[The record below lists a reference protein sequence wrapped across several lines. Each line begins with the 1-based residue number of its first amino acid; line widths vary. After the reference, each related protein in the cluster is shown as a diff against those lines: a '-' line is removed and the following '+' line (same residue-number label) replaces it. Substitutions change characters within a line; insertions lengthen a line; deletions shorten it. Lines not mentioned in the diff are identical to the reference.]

1 MKKRLVFDM
10 EAMNMIDWS
19 KMDLE
24 EVKEKWRK
32 KKRKRVNDKWRK
44 VEKMRV

>member
-10 EAMNMIDWS
+10 AEMNMIDWS

-24 EVKEKWRK
+24 EVKERWA
-32 KKRKRVNDKWRK
+32 KRKRK
-44 VEKMRV
+44 VEEEKEKES

>member
-1 MKKRLVFDM
+1 LKKRLVFDM

-24 EVKEKWRK
+24 EVKEK
-32 KKRKRVNDKWRK
+32 
-44 VEKMRV
+44 